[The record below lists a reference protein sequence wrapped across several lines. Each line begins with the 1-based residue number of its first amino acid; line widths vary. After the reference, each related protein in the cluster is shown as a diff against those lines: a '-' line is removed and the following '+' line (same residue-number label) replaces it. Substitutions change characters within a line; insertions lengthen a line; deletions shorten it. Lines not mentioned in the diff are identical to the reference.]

1 MQRNES
7 IYIYPPKVAVFEHK
21 KTDVGIYP
29 YISNATLFVYT
40 QLLYS
45 YFYRHL
51 HFFIDAFQ
59 KVYHSP
65 TGSGLDKIVYLT
77 VAMFEMKE
85 SYLMTGDMMV
95 IQF

>member
-1 MQRNES
+1 MS
-7 IYIYPPKVAVFEHK
+7 LYIYPPKVAVFEHK

-45 YFYRHL
+45 YFFRHL
-51 HFFIDAFQ
+51 HFIIDALQ
-59 KVYHSP
+59 KLNHSP
-65 TGSGLDKIVYLT
+65 TGPVLVILT
-77 VAMFEMKE
+77 IAMFQMKE
-85 SYLMTGDMMV
+85 SSLMTNDMMV